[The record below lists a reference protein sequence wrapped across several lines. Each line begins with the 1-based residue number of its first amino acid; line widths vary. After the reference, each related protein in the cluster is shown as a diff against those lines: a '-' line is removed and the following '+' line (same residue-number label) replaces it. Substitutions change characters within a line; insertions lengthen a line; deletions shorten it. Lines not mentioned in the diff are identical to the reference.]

1 MTVAMDAYK
10 IPTNP
15 YVYIKN
21 DNPNHQDKQKAQSS
35 GFIRFHFE

>member
-15 YVYIKN
+15 YVYIKK
-21 DNPNHQDKQKAQSS
+21 DNPNHHDKQKAQSS